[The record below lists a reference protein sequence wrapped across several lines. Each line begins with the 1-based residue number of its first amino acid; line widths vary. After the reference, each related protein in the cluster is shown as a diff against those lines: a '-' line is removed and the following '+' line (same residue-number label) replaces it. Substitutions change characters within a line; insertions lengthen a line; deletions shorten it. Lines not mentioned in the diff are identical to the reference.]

1 VSNPTKKI
9 GTQHESDIVT
19 WFKAHGWPWA
29 RRRVSKGSSDEGDLC
44 LSERIPFTI
53 EAKTARKTTDRMAV
67 GTWLRELEAEVSNA
81 GDEAGAVIYKRR
93 GTSDVG
99 EYVVLMPVKYLNLL
113 LARTYDEERVA
124 APAPAKRV
132 RSIPR

>member
-19 WFKAHGWPWA
+19 WLKAHGWRWA

-67 GTWLRELEAEVSNA
+67 GTWLRELETEVSNA
-81 GDEAGAVIYKRR
+81 GDEAGAIIYKRR

-113 LARTYDEERVA
+113 LTRVYGEDQKS
-124 APAPAKRV
+124 APVSGRRV